1 MISSASSPDRAARP
15 DAPAAAGP
23 AGPRP
28 SLPRPDHL
36 STEGVAHLRAAL
48 VRHPEVRPEVVARA
62 RALAADP
69 AWPPVEIMSR
79 IARQILLSP
88 DLSEDQA

>member
-1 MISSASSPDRAARP
+1 
-15 DAPAAAGP
+15 
-23 AGPRP
+23 
-28 SLPRPDHL
+28 
-36 STEGVAHLRAAL
+36 
-48 VRHPEVRPEVVARA
+48 VARA